1 MLLRFLE
8 QTSASPEEVDQM
20 SFAALVRTGSERGL
34 VKSGW
39 DKWQGFRDARNI
51 TSLTYDQAKAEQVM
65 KVIPDFLGEAEFLY
79 EQLQQRGR

>member
-1 MLLRFLE
+1 
-8 QTSASPEEVDQM
+8 M